1 MTKIFRKLENQK
13 YDSMNSHTLILT
25 GWVGDTQKGRGTF
38 VLTGDGKE
46 HACVV
51 ISPKANSTVR
61 KAHYLWPIP
70 QKSEQIR

>member
-46 HACVV
+46 LFQLEPEYVSRPDV
-51 ISPKANSTVR
+51 SKNLSRFGEIKA
-61 KAHYLWPIP
+61 A
-70 QKSEQIR
+70 